1 MKQILCF
8 GDSNTW
14 GLIPKTN
21 KRYEWGVRWTSLL
34 NESLNDKKEGGYRVI
49 EEGLCGRTTVF
60 DDPLRDGRN
69 GVKILPTI
77 LETHDPVDIVI
88 IMLGTNDCK
97 TVYNASAEFIGQGVK
112 RLIGQVKNY
121 IPDSKILVIS
131 PIHLGEGVWESDYD
145 PEFSSASVS
154 LSKKLTDVYKKIA
167 AQENVGFIAASE
179 VASPSTADREHLSE
193 EGHKGLAREVEEW
206 VKILKLFV
214 VFINTKNNLDI
225 IRNIRNSMIKYVIKL
240 FHSLFRSFNPFH
252 TVKLFST
259 FIAKQHSCQGSY

>member
-77 LETHDPVDIVI
+77 LETHNPVDIVI

-97 TVYNASAEFIGQGVK
+97 TVYNASAEFIGQGV
-112 RLIGQVKNY
+112 
-121 IPDSKILVIS
+121 
-131 PIHLGEGVWESDYD
+131 WESDYD

-154 LSKKLTDVYKKIA
+154 LSKELSDVYKKIA

-179 VASPSTADREHLSE
+179 IASPSTADREHLSE
-193 EGHKGLAREVEEW
+193 EGHKRLAREVEEW
-206 VKILKLFV
+206 VKNV
-214 VFINTKNNLDI
+214 
-225 IRNIRNSMIKYVIKL
+225 
-240 FHSLFRSFNPFH
+240 
-252 TVKLFST
+252 
-259 FIAKQHSCQGSY
+259 A

>member
-77 LETHDPVDIVI
+77 LETHNPVDIVI

-154 LSKKLTDVYKKIA
+154 LSKELSDNLPPKQNNHLPFVLHGRIPNNINSLLLTQLHTLHISYETLSI
-167 AQENVGFIAASE
+167 
-179 VASPSTADREHLSE
+179 STNL
-193 EGHKGLAREVEEW
+193 
-206 VKILKLFV
+206 ILCSDFP
-214 VFINTKNNLDI
+214 
-225 IRNIRNSMIKYVIKL
+225 RNCS
-240 FHSLFRSFNPFH
+240 
-252 TVKLFST
+252 
-259 FIAKQHSCQGSY
+259 

>member
-77 LETHDPVDIVI
+77 LETHNPVDIVI

-112 RLIGQVKNY
+112 RLIGQVKSH
-121 IPDSKILVIS
+121 IPDIKILVIS

-154 LSKKLTDVYKKIA
+154 LSRELSDVYKKIA

-179 VASPSTADREHLSE
+179 VASPSTTDREHLNE
-193 EGHKGLAREVEEW
+193 EGHKRLARKVEEW
-206 VKILKLFV
+206 VENV
-214 VFINTKNNLDI
+214 
-225 IRNIRNSMIKYVIKL
+225 
-240 FHSLFRSFNPFH
+240 
-252 TVKLFST
+252 
-259 FIAKQHSCQGSY
+259 A